1 MFMNYQ
7 PILFQYRSNLADC
20 RSLPTLETA
29 MNAFGIKSVYGNAF
43 EKLKAFLED
52 LEGREESDTLSELLQ
67 ALTQDLKNNMGTSY
81 ESSSSIKKQ
90 NVPLSEEDLLKKP
103 FYTVETPN
111 VAESTLKNQENFLP
125 SLVESQKENYRELLP
140 HLLLGVKIKEP
151 LELQNLT
158 VSYSL
163 IYLQ

>member
-1 MFMNYQ
+1 
-7 PILFQYRSNLADC
+7 
-20 RSLPTLETA
+20 

-67 ALTQDLKNNMGTSY
+67 ALTQDLENNMGTSY
-81 ESSSSIKKQ
+81 ESSSSVKKQ

-111 VAESTLKNQENFLP
+111 VAESTLLNQENFLP

-158 VSYSL
+158 VSYSR
-163 IYLQ
+163 IYLQLLNVY

>member
-1 MFMNYQ
+1 
-7 PILFQYRSNLADC
+7 
-20 RSLPTLETA
+20 

-67 ALTQDLKNNMGTSY
+67 ALTQDLENNMDTSY
-81 ESSSSIKKQ
+81 ESSTSVNKQ

-158 VSYSL
+158 VSYIL
-163 IYLQ
+163 I

>member
-1 MFMNYQ
+1 
-7 PILFQYRSNLADC
+7 
-20 RSLPTLETA
+20 

-67 ALTQDLKNNMGTSY
+67 ALTQDLENNMGTSY
-81 ESSSSIKKQ
+81 ESSSSVKKQ

-111 VAESTLKNQENFLP
+111 VAESTLLNQENFLP

-158 VSYSL
+158 VS
-163 IYLQ
+163 

>member
-1 MFMNYQ
+1 
-7 PILFQYRSNLADC
+7 
-20 RSLPTLETA
+20 

-43 EKLKAFLED
+43 EKLRAFLED

-67 ALTQDLKNNMGTSY
+67 ALTQDLENNMGTSY

-163 IYLQ
+163 IYLQLC

>member
-1 MFMNYQ
+1 
-7 PILFQYRSNLADC
+7 
-20 RSLPTLETA
+20 
-29 MNAFGIKSVYGNAF
+29 MNAFGIKSIYGNAF

-67 ALTQDLKNNMGTSY
+67 ALTQDLENNMGTSY
-81 ESSSSIKKQ
+81 ESSSSVKKQ

-158 VSYSL
+158 VSYIL
-163 IYLQ
+163 I

>member
-1 MFMNYQ
+1 
-7 PILFQYRSNLADC
+7 
-20 RSLPTLETA
+20 

-67 ALTQDLKNNMGTSY
+67 ALTQDLENNMGTSY
-81 ESSSSIKKQ
+81 ESSSSVKKQ

-158 VSYSL
+158 VSYIL
-163 IYLQ
+163 I

>member
-1 MFMNYQ
+1 
-7 PILFQYRSNLADC
+7 
-20 RSLPTLETA
+20 

-67 ALTQDLKNNMGTSY
+67 ALTQDLENNMGTSY
-81 ESSSSIKKQ
+81 ESSSSVKKQ

-103 FYTVETPN
+103 FYTVETPKL
-111 VAESTLKNQENFLP
+111 AESTLKNQENFLP

-158 VSYSL
+158 VSYSR
-163 IYLQ
+163 IYLQLLNVY

>member
-1 MFMNYQ
+1 
-7 PILFQYRSNLADC
+7 
-20 RSLPTLETA
+20 

-67 ALTQDLKNNMGTSY
+67 ALTQDLENNMGTSY
-81 ESSSSIKKQ
+81 ESSSSVKKQ

-158 VSYSL
+158 VS
-163 IYLQ
+163 